1 MSGATTVTDS
11 ITGKSFIMVINKA
24 LYYSKKLYHSLIS
37 MNQLICYET
46 MVWGNPFEPYRD
58 LCIKTG
64 YGNTIDLTPD
74 CTKIGFSSYVTTNEE
89 LRTLPHIE
97 VTSGSEWNT
106 NTVKLGKVSM
116 DKNDDAFELQQHVFG
131 YHTT

>member
-58 LCIKTG
+58 LFIKVG
-64 YGNTIDLTPD
+64 DGNTIDLISDGTE
-74 CTKIGFSSYVTTNEE
+74 IVFSSQMPTDEE
-89 LRTLPHIE
+89 IRTLPHIK
-97 VTSGSEWNT
+97 VTSCSEWNP

-116 DKNDDAFELQQHVFG
+116 DKNDDAF
-131 YHTT
+131 

>member
-1 MSGATTVTDS
+1 M
-11 ITGKSFIMVINKA
+11 
-24 LYYSKKLYHSLIS
+24 
-37 MNQLICYET
+37 
-46 MVWGNPFEPYRD
+46 D

-64 YGNTIDLTPD
+64 NGKTIDLTPD
-74 CTKIGFSSYVTTNEE
+74 GTHIGFSSW

-131 YHTT
+131 CHTTQTGKFSYSDNSPD